1 MNPSPKHILIIDD
14 DPSVLTVFGQYF
26 ETKGYSVDRAVDGRD
41 AMKKLQQHR
50 ADLIITDILMPDKDG
65 LETIRDVR
73 SDFPDLPIIAIS
85 GGMRNASM
93 SFLPLAKKFGAV
105 HLFEKPVSLSDLHAA
120 VQNLL
125 DPPDE
130 SEKKT

>member
-1 MNPSPKHILIIDD
+1 MSSQPQHILIIDD

-26 ETKGYSVDRAVDGRD
+26 ESKGFSVDQAADGME
-41 AMKKLQQHR
+41 AMHCLHRRR

-65 LETIRDVR
+65 LELIREVR
-73 SDFPDLPIIAIS
+73 SEFPDLPIIAIS

-105 HLFEKPVSLSDLHAA
+105 HVFEKPVALSDLYDA

-125 DPPDE
+125 SRPSADNR
-130 SEKKT
+130 